1 MEERIEK
8 WRLILGQKSD
18 PKEEV
23 QLKPTKKRMD
33 NVLEALYDSDRKGGL
48 GSSSPNINRWLGDI
62 RKYFPTSVVQVMQ
75 RDAIDNL
82 GLTQL
87 LMEPE
92 LLDSIEPDVHL
103 AATLLSLNKVMP
115 SKTKDTARR
124 VVEKVVRDL
133 EKKLKKPLQEAIEGA
148 LKRTVRN
155 YRPKPNEI
163 DWHRTIRANL
173 KHYQKDL
180 NTIIPE
186 RLVGYGK
193 MKQSLK
199 HIVLMMDQSGS
210 MASSVVYGAVFG
222 AVLASLRS
230 VQTKLIAFD
239 TEVVD
244 LSKYLDDP
252 VELLFGTQLGGGTD
266 IHKALAY
273 TEQIIGYPND
283 TIVILISDLYEGGN
297 QDMMVKRIASLKSK
311 GVQFISLLALDDE
324 GAPSYDRNMASR
336 LAGLDIHAFACTPDL
351 FPELMAAAIMG
362 KDIRE
367 WKHSVG

>member
-1 MEERIEK
+1 MEEKLEK

-18 PKEEV
+18 PSEQV
-23 QLKPTKKRMD
+23 QLKPTRKKMD
-33 NVLEALYDSDRKGGL
+33 DVLEALYDSDRKGGL

-62 RKYFPTSVVQVMQ
+62 RNYFPTSVVQVMQ

-87 LMEPE
+87 LLEPE

-115 SKTKDTARR
+115 EKTKDTARR

-155 YRPKPNEI
+155 HRPKPNEI
-163 DWHRTIRANL
+163 DWHKTIRANL

-180 NTIIPE
+180 GTIIPE
-186 RLVGYGK
+186 KLIGYGK

-210 MASSVVYGAVFG
+210 MAASVVYGAVFG
-222 AVLASLRS
+222 AVLASLKS
-230 VQTKLIAFD
+230 LKTQLIAFD

-244 LSKYLDDP
+244 LSKHLDDP
-252 VELLFGTQLGGGTD
+252 VEL
-266 IHKALAY
+266 Y
-273 TEQIIGYPND
+273 SEPNWAEEP
-283 TIVILISDLYEGGN
+283 TFKRRLPTLI
-297 QDMMVKRIASLKSK
+297 KS
-311 GVQFISLLALDDE
+311 
-324 GAPSYDRNMASR
+324 
-336 LAGLDIHAFACTPDL
+336 
-351 FPELMAAAIMG
+351 
-362 KDIRE
+362 
-367 WKHSVG
+367 

>member
-1 MEERIEK
+1 MEEKLEK

-18 PKEEV
+18 PSEQV
-23 QLKPTKKRMD
+23 QLKPTRKKMD
-33 NVLEALYDSDRKGGL
+33 DVLEALYDSDRKGGL

-62 RKYFPTSVVQVMQ
+62 RNYFPTSVVQVMQ

-87 LMEPE
+87 LLEPE

-115 SKTKDTARR
+115 EKTKDTARR

-155 YRPKPNEI
+155 HRPKPNEI
-163 DWHRTIRANL
+163 DWHKTIRANL

-180 NTIIPE
+180 GTIIPE
-186 RLVGYGK
+186 KLIGYGK

-210 MASSVVYGAVFG
+210 MAASVVYGAVFG
-222 AVLASLRS
+222 AVLASLKS
-230 VQTKLIAFD
+230 LKTQLIAFD

-244 LSKYLDDP
+244 LSKHLDDP

-266 IHKALAY
+266 IQKAVAY
-273 TEQIIGYPND
+273 ADQIIGYPSE
-283 TIVILISDLYEGGN
+283 TIVILISDLYEGGSH
-297 QDMMVKRIASLKSK
+297 DTLIKRIAALQSK
-311 GVQFISLLALDDE
+311 GVQFISLLALSDE
-324 GAPSYDRNMASR
+324 GAPSFDRNMANR
-336 LAGLDIHAFACTPDL
+336 FADLGIHAFACTPDL
-351 FPELMAAAIMG
+351 FPDLMAAA
-362 KDIRE
+362 D
-367 WKHSVG
+367 